1 MTLCKDLNICI
12 NMFILSIRVCFLAF
26 VCCTFF
32 LNLQY
37 IFTIGQKWL
46 NENYLWIMVCS
57 WKCLYADC
65 LSKCLYTDFRPLSK
79 YVHVGASIWIFL
91 IDRKF
96 QCFNGCSSVHVNLLW
111 TAGTQAPT
119 APRWPHH
126 HECCMMGTWGDEI
139 ISKGNPII
147 FSPTLHLFHISSL
160 CSSISPPSS
169 KARAEWLILSHLSP
183 GASCQ
188 TVILLTALCTS
199 LCVSYPRTN
208 ESGLFSCLWCSCS
221 GWQKTPAS
229 QAADIFSQKRW
240 TCWFPISTKCEF
252 LAHRKARK
260 CHVCVC

>member
-1 MTLCKDLNICI
+1 
-12 NMFILSIRVCFLAF
+12 MFILSLRVCFLAF

-57 WKCLYADC
+57 WKCLYTDC

-91 IDRKF
+91 IDRRF
-96 QCFNGCSSVHVNLLW
+96 QCFNGCSSVHVNVLW

-147 FSPTLHLFHISSL
+147 FSPTLHLFYISSL
-160 CSSISPPSS
+160 FSSISPPSS
-169 KARAEWLILSHLSP
+169 KSESGMTHPFTPLPWCLLSDCEPPDSPVYGLVCFVSAYKWVGSVFLPLMLMQWVTKDPSVSGSGHFLTETLSLLVSHLHK
-183 GASCQ
+183 
-188 TVILLTALCTS
+188 VW
-199 LCVSYPRTN
+199 VPRSQ
-208 ESGLFSCLWCSCS
+208 EGEEMPCL
-221 GWQKTPAS
+221 
-229 QAADIFSQKRW
+229 RM
-240 TCWFPISTKCEF
+240 
-252 LAHRKARK
+252 LACMRL
-260 CHVCVC
+260 V